1 MKSAWYQNLNFAGA
15 YNVFNTID
23 PEYHSRHR
31 RLLSSP
37 LSDTSLKLFEPV
49 ITARVS
55 LAIDKIGEEM
65 KIRGAA
71 DIFKWWSFMST
82 DIIGELTF
90 GDSFRML
97 DQGKV
102 RSTED
107 YKMATDLVRKISI

>member
-1 MKSAWYQNLNFAGA
+1 LKSAWYLNLSNGGV

-37 LSDTSLKLFEPV
+37 LSDTSLRRLEPI

-55 LAIDKIGEEM
+55 LAIDKITEEM

-71 DIFKWWSFMST
+71 DVFKWWSFMST
-82 DIIGELTF
+82 DIIGELSF

-97 DQGKV
+97 EQGKV
-102 RSTED
+102 GIIVEG
-107 YKMATDLVRKISI
+107 